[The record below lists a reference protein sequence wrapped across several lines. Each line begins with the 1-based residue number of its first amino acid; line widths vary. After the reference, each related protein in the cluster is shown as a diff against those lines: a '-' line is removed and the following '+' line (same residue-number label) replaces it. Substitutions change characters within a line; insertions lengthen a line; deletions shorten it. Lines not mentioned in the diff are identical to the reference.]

1 MYIKNTH
8 ELIIVST
15 VRRIYK
21 VYKVLLADDEQGLR
35 DITKKYLE
43 RNGFDVITAKNGAE
57 AIAAVDKNVFDI
69 IVLDIMMPEIDG
81 RQVCQ
86 YIRTKYDVPVI
97 FLTALGKEQDVIQ
110 GYEIGADEYVT
121 KPFSMPILM
130 AKINSLVKRY
140 HGLTIKNGLITIG
153 NIQIEPA
160 RRIVTVNKKVISIA
174 PKEYELLMY
183 FIDNKNQVLSRTQI
197 LDAVWG
203 YDYEGYDRAVDTHV
217 KKLRAILGEE
227 NHYIHTIIKG
237 GYIWRQ

>member
-1 MYIKNTH
+1 M
-8 ELIIVST
+8 
-15 VRRIYK
+15 

-140 HGLTIKNGLITIG
+140 HGLTIKKGLITIG

-160 RRIVTVNKKVISIA
+160 RRIVTVNKKAISIA

>member
-1 MYIKNTH
+1 M
-8 ELIIVST
+8 
-15 VRRIYK
+15 

-197 LDAVWG
+197 LDAVCG

>member
-1 MYIKNTH
+1 M
-8 ELIIVST
+8 
-15 VRRIYK
+15 

-140 HGLTIKNGLITIG
+140 HGLTIKKGLITIG

-174 PKEYELLMY
+174 PKEYEFLMY

>member
-1 MYIKNTH
+1 M
-8 ELIIVST
+8 
-15 VRRIYK
+15 

-130 AKINSLVKRY
+130 AKINSLV
-140 HGLTIKNGLITIG
+140 L
-153 NIQIEPA
+153 
-160 RRIVTVNKKVISIA
+160 
-174 PKEYELLMY
+174 
-183 FIDNKNQVLSRTQI
+183 
-197 LDAVWG
+197 
-203 YDYEGYDRAVDTHV
+203 
-217 KKLRAILGEE
+217 
-227 NHYIHTIIKG
+227 
-237 GYIWRQ
+237 

>member
-1 MYIKNTH
+1 M
-8 ELIIVST
+8 
-15 VRRIYK
+15 

-57 AIAAVDKNVFDI
+57 TIAAVDKNVFDI

-140 HGLTIKNGLITIG
+140 HGLTIKKGLITIG

-183 FIDNKNQVLSRTQI
+183 FIDNKNQVLSRNQI

>member
-1 MYIKNTH
+1 M
-8 ELIIVST
+8 
-15 VRRIYK
+15 

-81 RQVCQ
+81 RQICQ

-140 HGLTIKNGLITIG
+140 HGLTIKKGLITIG

-197 LDAVWG
+197 FDAVWG

>member
-1 MYIKNTH
+1 M
-8 ELIIVST
+8 
-15 VRRIYK
+15 

-43 RNGFDVITAKNGAE
+43 RNGFDVITAKNGVE

>member
-1 MYIKNTH
+1 M
-8 ELIIVST
+8 
-15 VRRIYK
+15 
-21 VYKVLLADDEQGLR
+21 VYKVLLTDDEQGLR

-140 HGLTIKNGLITIG
+140 HGLTIKKGLITIG

>member
-1 MYIKNTH
+1 M
-8 ELIIVST
+8 
-15 VRRIYK
+15 

-97 FLTALGKEQDVIQ
+97 FLTALGKEQDIIQ
-110 GYEIGADEYVT
+110 GYEIRADEYVI

-217 KKLRAILGEE
+217 KKLRAILGGE
-227 NHYIHTIIKG
+227 NHYIQTIIKG

>member
-1 MYIKNTH
+1 M
-8 ELIIVST
+8 
-15 VRRIYK
+15 

-217 KKLRAILGEE
+217 KKLRALLGEE

>member
-1 MYIKNTH
+1 M
-8 ELIIVST
+8 
-15 VRRIYK
+15 
-21 VYKVLLADDEQGLR
+21 VYKVLLVDDEQGLR

-69 IVLDIMMPEIDG
+69 IILDIMMPEIDG

-140 HGLTIKNGLITIG
+140 HGLTIKKGLITIG

>member
-1 MYIKNTH
+1 M
-8 ELIIVST
+8 
-15 VRRIYK
+15 

-81 RQVCQ
+81 RQICQ

-121 KPFSMPILM
+121 KPFSLPILM

-140 HGLTIKNGLITIG
+140 HGLTIKKGLITIG

>member
-1 MYIKNTH
+1 M
-8 ELIIVST
+8 
-15 VRRIYK
+15 

-97 FLTALGKEQDVIQ
+97 FLTALGKEQDIIQ

-140 HGLTIKNGLITIG
+140 HGLTIKKGLITIG

-203 YDYEGYDRAVDTHV
+203 YDYEDYDRAVDTHV

>member
-1 MYIKNTH
+1 M
-8 ELIIVST
+8 
-15 VRRIYK
+15 

-140 HGLTIKNGLITIG
+140 HGLTIKKGLITIG

-183 FIDNKNQVLSRTQI
+183 LIDNKNQVLSRTQI

>member
-1 MYIKNTH
+1 M
-8 ELIIVST
+8 
-15 VRRIYK
+15 

-97 FLTALGKEQDVIQ
+97 FLTALGKEQDVIH

-140 HGLTIKNGLITIG
+140 HGLTIKKGLITIG

-217 KKLRAILGEE
+217 KKLRAILGEA

>member
-1 MYIKNTH
+1 M
-8 ELIIVST
+8 
-15 VRRIYK
+15 

-140 HGLTIKNGLITIG
+140 HGLTIKKGLITIG

-203 YDYEGYDRAVDTHV
+203 PDYDGTYRTVDTIV
-217 KKLRAILGEE
+217 KQIRIKLSDECP
-227 NHYIHTIIKG
+227 YIKSIYGI
-237 GYIWRQ
+237 GYIFEVEDV

>member
-1 MYIKNTH
+1 M
-8 ELIIVST
+8 
-15 VRRIYK
+15 

-97 FLTALGKEQDVIQ
+97 FVTALGKEQDVIQ

-140 HGLTIKNGLITIG
+140 HGLTIKKGLITIG

>member
-1 MYIKNTH
+1 M
-8 ELIIVST
+8 
-15 VRRIYK
+15 

-130 AKINSLVKRY
+130 VKINSLVKRY

>member
-1 MYIKNTH
+1 M
-8 ELIIVST
+8 
-15 VRRIYK
+15 

-43 RNGFDVITAKNGAE
+43 RNGFDVITAKNGAK

-140 HGLTIKNGLITIG
+140 HGLTIKKGLITIG

-160 RRIVTVNKKVISIA
+160 RRIVTVNKKVISIV

>member
-1 MYIKNTH
+1 M
-8 ELIIVST
+8 
-15 VRRIYK
+15 

-140 HGLTIKNGLITIG
+140 HGLTIKKGLITIG

-237 GYIWRQ
+237 GCIWRQ

>member
-1 MYIKNTH
+1 M
-8 ELIIVST
+8 
-15 VRRIYK
+15 

-81 RQVCQ
+81 RQICQ

-140 HGLTIKNGLITIG
+140 HGLTIKKGLITIG

>member
-1 MYIKNTH
+1 M
-8 ELIIVST
+8 
-15 VRRIYK
+15 

-57 AIAAVDKNVFDI
+57 AIATVDKNVFDI

-140 HGLTIKNGLITIG
+140 HGLTIKKGLITIG

>member
-1 MYIKNTH
+1 MYMKNTH

-15 VRRIYK
+15 VRRIYM

-69 IVLDIMMPEIDG
+69 IILDIMMPEIDG

-97 FLTALGKEQDVIQ
+97 FLTALGKEQDIIQ
-110 GYEIGADEYVT
+110 GYEIGADEYVI

>member
-1 MYIKNTH
+1 M
-8 ELIIVST
+8 
-15 VRRIYK
+15 
-21 VYKVLLADDEQGLR
+21 LADDEQGLR

-97 FLTALGKEQDVIQ
+97 FLTALGKEQDVIH

-140 HGLTIKNGLITIG
+140 HGLTIKKGLITIG

>member
-1 MYIKNTH
+1 M
-8 ELIIVST
+8 
-15 VRRIYK
+15 

-140 HGLTIKNGLITIG
+140 HGLTIKKGLITIG
-153 NIQIEPA
+153 NIQIEPP

>member
-1 MYIKNTH
+1 M
-8 ELIIVST
+8 
-15 VRRIYK
+15 

-140 HGLTIKNGLITIG
+140 HGLTIKKGLITIG

-237 GYIWRQ
+237 GYIGRQ

>member
-1 MYIKNTH
+1 M
-8 ELIIVST
+8 
-15 VRRIYK
+15 

-140 HGLTIKNGLITIG
+140 HGLTIKKGLITIG

-160 RRIVTVNKKVISIA
+160 RRIVIVNKKVISIA

>member
-1 MYIKNTH
+1 MT
-8 ELIIVST
+8 S
-15 VRRIYK
+15 K
-21 VYKVLLADDEQGLR
+21 VYGTLQ
-35 DITKKYLE
+35 KKYLE

>member
-1 MYIKNTH
+1 M
-8 ELIIVST
+8 
-15 VRRIYK
+15 

-140 HGLTIKNGLITIG
+140 HGLTIKKGLITIG

-160 RRIVTVNKKVISIA
+160 RRIVTVNKKSF
-174 PKEYELLMY
+174 PLLQ
-183 FIDNKNQVLSRTQI
+183 KNMSF
-197 LDAVWG
+197 
-203 YDYEGYDRAVDTHV
+203 
-217 KKLRAILGEE
+217 
-227 NHYIHTIIKG
+227 
-237 GYIWRQ
+237 

>member
-1 MYIKNTH
+1 M
-8 ELIIVST
+8 
-15 VRRIYK
+15 

-110 GYEIGADEYVT
+110 GYEIGADYYFT

-140 HGLTIKNGLITIG
+140 HGLTIKKGLITIG

>member
-1 MYIKNTH
+1 M
-8 ELIIVST
+8 
-15 VRRIYK
+15 

-140 HGLTIKNGLITIG
+140 HGLTIKKGLITIG

-217 KKLRAILGEE
+217 KKL
-227 NHYIHTIIKG
+227 
-237 GYIWRQ
+237 

>member
-1 MYIKNTH
+1 M
-8 ELIIVST
+8 
-15 VRRIYK
+15 

-57 AIAAVDKNVFDI
+57 AIAAVIPEYKPELVI
-69 IVLDIMMPEIDG
+69 SDIMMPEIDG

-140 HGLTIKNGLITIG
+140 HGLTIKKGLITIG

>member
-1 MYIKNTH
+1 M
-8 ELIIVST
+8 
-15 VRRIYK
+15 

-81 RQVCQ
+81 RLCQ

-140 HGLTIKNGLITIG
+140 HGLTIKKGLITIG

>member
-15 VRRIYK
+15 VMRIYM

>member
-1 MYIKNTH
+1 M
-8 ELIIVST
+8 
-15 VRRIYK
+15 

-140 HGLTIKNGLITIG
+140 HGLTIKKGLITIG

-203 YDYEGYDRAVDTHV
+203 YDYEGYDTHV

-227 NHYIHTIIKG
+227 NHFIHTIIKG

>member
-1 MYIKNTH
+1 M
-8 ELIIVST
+8 
-15 VRRIYK
+15 

-140 HGLTIKNGLITIG
+140 HGLTIKKGLITIG

-160 RRIVTVNKKVISIA
+160 RRIVTVNKKVIYIA

>member
-1 MYIKNTH
+1 M
-8 ELIIVST
+8 
-15 VRRIYK
+15 

-140 HGLTIKNGLITIG
+140 HGLTIKKGLITIG

-197 LDAVWG
+197 LDTVWG

>member
-1 MYIKNTH
+1 M
-8 ELIIVST
+8 
-15 VRRIYK
+15 

-97 FLTALGKEQDVIQ
+97 FLTALGKEQDVIH

-140 HGLTIKNGLITIG
+140 HGLTIKKGLITIG

-227 NHYIHTIIKG
+227 KHYIHTIIKG